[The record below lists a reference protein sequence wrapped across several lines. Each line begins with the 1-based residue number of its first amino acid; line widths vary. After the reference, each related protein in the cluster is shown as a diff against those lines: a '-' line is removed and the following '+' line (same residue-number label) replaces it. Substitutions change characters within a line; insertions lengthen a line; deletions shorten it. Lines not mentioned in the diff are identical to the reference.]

1 MADSTHAETASRERG
16 SSGFGWILIALAIV
30 AYFAM
35 RAREPAVSGDLVGI
49 PRPPLSVA
57 GWLNVGGPLR
67 DDALRGKVV
76 LVDCWASW
84 CGPCRAKMPSL
95 VKFNE
100 QFRDQGLLVVG
111 LTPEDGGDVA
121 DVERYVES
129 VDGLDWPIG
138 YGANITF
145 DIMGIDMT
153 VFDLGG
159 IAAALGMSA
168 VKKGGRYVICGLMG
182 GELVYPLPN
191 LVQRA
196 LTLVGSHVGNLQELK
211 EVVALAKKRKLR
223 PMPLDTRPAAQAS
236 QALEDLKDGKV
247 LGRVVL
253 DFESLAA

>member
-1 MADSTHAETASRERG
+1 MDYGQPTKDGTIMNDSTHAETASRERG

-35 RAREPAVSGDLVGI
+35 RAREPGVSGGLVGI

-138 YGANITF
+138 YGAEVP
-145 DIMGIDMT
+145 IDMMGVNAFPT
-153 VFDLGG
+153 LILFDKAGKSVWAGHGFGG
-159 IAAALGMSA
+159 LEEA
-168 VKKGGRYVICGLMG
+168 VIK
-182 GELVYPLPN
+182 
-191 LVQRA
+191 
-196 LTLVGSHVGNLQELK
+196 
-211 EVVALAKKRKLR
+211 ALAAESRESRAERREPAGNTLR
-223 PMPLDTRPAAQAS
+223 
-236 QALEDLKDGKV
+236 
-247 LGRVVL
+247 
-253 DFESLAA
+253 